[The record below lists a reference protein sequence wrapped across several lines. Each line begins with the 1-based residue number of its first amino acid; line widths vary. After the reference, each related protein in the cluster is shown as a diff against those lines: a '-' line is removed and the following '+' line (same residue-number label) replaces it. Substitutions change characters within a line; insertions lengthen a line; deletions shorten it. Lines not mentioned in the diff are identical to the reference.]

1 VYSPLLQ
8 VYNSSSTKQSKEH
21 NMNNYV
27 ALTNAEWAELSG
39 LESQYAYAKKGSV
52 KMALA
57 AKMKAVYA
65 RAEARQA
72 A

>member
-1 VYSPLLQ
+1 
-8 VYNSSSTKQSKEH
+8 
-21 NMNNYV
+21 MNNYV